1 MIRRQNLE
9 RSASIAIR
17 AGVLL
22 LVLGLTA
29 IAQDRNPVIIIPG
42 LSGSELRHKDTGER
56 IWFRALRSKA
66 EDIRLPISD
75 DIATN
80 HDLLVPGDVLR
91 AVRIGGLKVADVYGG
106 LVEALEGRAGYRE
119 DSWTTPA
126 KRGSAAALYVFPYDW
141 RLDNVTNARRL
152 FRQVEDLKR
161 KLNKPDLKFDIV
173 SHSMGGLISRY
184 AAMYGDA
191 DLPTGVTSPVPT
203 WAGAEHFNKIILI
216 GTPNEGSAMALNT
229 LLNGFML
236 GGVRI
241 DLPFVHDSSK
251 FTVFTIPSVYQLL
264 PAPGT
269 LRAFDDK
276 LNPVEIDIYDPT
288 VWNNFGWNVIR
299 DEGFANE
306 FSKSEQARAERY
318 FESALERAK
327 RLHNA
332 LAAPT
337 VKPSDV
343 SFHVMGSECRSSLDS
358 ILIYRDGSANTWKTL
373 FKPRAFTRSDGV
385 RVTDS
390 QLKKVMM
397 TPGDGVVTRRSLES
411 ATKAPMPGKLSAAAM
426 ETTIFVCEEHTR
438 LPKNSLMQDHVM
450 AVLGAKPN
458 MASPYAASGR

>member
-1 MIRRQNLE
+1 MIRLQDLE
-9 RSASIAIR
+9 RSTSIAIR
-17 AGVLL
+17 ASVLL
-22 LVLGLTA
+22 LVLSFTA
-29 IAQDRNPVIIIPG
+29 LAQDRNPVIIIPG

-56 IWFRALRSKA
+56 IWFKALRSRA

-80 HDLLVPGDVLR
+80 QDLLVPGDVLR
-91 AVRIGGLKVADVYGG
+91 AVKIGRLKIADVYGG
-106 LVEALEGRAGYRE
+106 LVEALEDRAGYRE
-119 DSWTTPA
+119 DNWDKPSE
-126 KRGSAAALYVFPYDW
+126 RGSAATLYVFPYDW

-191 DLPTGVTSPVPT
+191 DLPRGDTMPVPT
-203 WAGAEHFNKIILI
+203 WAGAKHFNKIILI

-269 LRAFDDK
+269 LRALDDK
-276 LNPVEIDIYDPT
+276 LKPVEIDIYDPAI
-288 VWNNFGWNVIR
+288 WNKYGWNVIR
-299 DEGFANE
+299 DKEFVNE

-318 FESALERAK
+318 FETALDRAK
-327 RLHNA
+327 RLHTA
-332 LAAPT
+332 LGAPT
-337 VKPSDV
+337 AKPSNV
-343 SFHVMGSECRSSLDS
+343 SFHIMGSECRPSLDS
-358 ILIYRDGSANTWKTL
+358 ILIYRNGSENNWKTL

-385 RVTDS
+385 RVNEA

-397 TPGDGVVTRRSLES
+397 TPGDGIVTRRSLES
-411 ATKAPMPGKLSAAAM
+411 ATKVSRGELSAATM

-438 LPKNSLMQDHVM
+438 LPKNSLMQAHVM
-450 AVLGAKPN
+450 AVLGAKSLG
-458 MASPYAASGR
+458 ASPYAASGR